1 MHDYGRLLKDGD
13 LRVRK
18 GNEKKD
24 RNLYVL
30 VLLFTAVVS
39 VSWGGSVAEW
49 LACWTQ
55 AQKGPGSNRSR
66 DAVR

>member
-1 MHDYGRLLKDGD
+1 LHDYGRLLKDGD